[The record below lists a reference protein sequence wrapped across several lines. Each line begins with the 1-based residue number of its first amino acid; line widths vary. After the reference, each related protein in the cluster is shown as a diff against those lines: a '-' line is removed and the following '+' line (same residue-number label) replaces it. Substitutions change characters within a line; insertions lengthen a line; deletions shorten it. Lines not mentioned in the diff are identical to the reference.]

1 MMHRLL
7 AVLVIGFAGWCLPL
21 SAQPQMTLPRVVP
34 DPVPG
39 AKPVTVER
47 IRVHG
52 TALEGNLEGD
62 AVDRNVTVYLPPGYG
77 REKARRYPVVY
88 LLHGYFYQMK
98 GFSTGNERW
107 PPEMNAPQTIEGA
120 FATRTHEM
128 IVVLP
133 DAFTR
138 YSGSMYSNSVTTGD
152 WEDFIAHDLVSYIDS
167 HYRTIPDRLS
177 RGLAGHSIG
186 GYGVVRIGMK
196 HPEVFGVLYS
206 MSPCCMSALT
216 DIPAEAL
223 QPLEQVKAPEDAAK
237 LAFFSRLALASAA
250 AWSPDPKN
258 PPLFLDL
265 PVKNGVAQPS
275 VLARW
280 SANAPLAMVHQYVP
294 SLRRYHAIAIDVGD
308 QDDLKTDAAEFHRL
322 LDGYG
327 IENRFEI
334 YSGDHVSAVADRIQN
349 HVLPF
354 FSANLNFDQAHR

>member
-1 MMHRLL
+1 
-7 AVLVIGFAGWCLPL
+7 
-21 SAQPQMTLPRVVP
+21 MTLPRVVP

-62 AVDRNVTVYLPPGYG
+62 VVDRNVTVYLPPGYG

-177 RGLAGHSIG
+177 RRSGRPFHGWLWRCAYRHEASGSVRCPLQHEPVLHVGSHGHSG
-186 GYGVVRIGMK
+186 RG
-196 HPEVFGVLYS
+196 
-206 MSPCCMSALT
+206 AT
-216 DIPAEAL
+216 
-223 QPLEQVKAPEDAAK
+223 APG
-237 LAFFSRLALASAA
+237 AS
-250 AWSPDPKN
+250 
-258 PPLFLDL
+258 
-265 PVKNGVAQPS
+265 
-275 VLARW
+275 
-280 SANAPLAMVHQYVP
+280 
-294 SLRRYHAIAIDVGD
+294 
-308 QDDLKTDAAEFHRL
+308 
-322 LDGYG
+322 
-327 IENRFEI
+327 
-334 YSGDHVSAVADRIQN
+334 
-349 HVLPF
+349 
-354 FSANLNFDQAHR
+354 